1 MTQAIL
7 EKINNSI
14 LELKRE
20 TAVLRSFVVGT
31 VGRDEEGEYRPEFVK
46 EILSSSKDE
55 KVFVFKRTD
64 FLKKLRS

>member
-1 MTQAIL
+1 MTQATL

-14 LELKRE
+14 SELKRE
-20 TAVLRSFVVGT
+20 TAVLRSFVVGA

-46 EILSSSKDE
+46 EVLSSAKDE
-55 KVFVFKRTD
+55 KVFAFNKAD